1 MSGKKISGTRSRAMK
16 KIIALFLAAAV
27 FVLAGCSDTNK
38 DYSVLLPF
46 VNGST
51 NDKIEVTLAFVNN
64 DSRMITGNPGA
75 STAEGYVVDSGKY
88 IKVKITDKNENILRE
103 ENNIQNQETG
113 KISLYID
120 KVNFNNLKA
129 ATVTVTGYTK
139 AEDGTTHQEFT
150 KGTLKDVDLTLG
162 KTLYVPMEYIITE
175 GEASPTGNIT
185 FSVGYNSQADWE
197 KNGFDVS
204 NVGDT
209 PSFEVSYIP
218 LNGGANKILDEQ
230 ITEDFNENGFYVKLD
245 QKFIKFRIED
255 KSGYYKL
262 KVTWKNCPVI
272 VNGIKITQDVDMII
286 ANDNIFCIPD
296 YGSVTINNYYY
307 EPKFYMP
314 VKKLWAVNGTADG
327 NGESMATPA
336 SLSSLLS
343 TIASDDKYKLYSINC
358 SNIATKIYGDGGYY
372 LFDAYMYD
380 ATSIN
385 NITCN
390 AEKYINIKSTDLNA
404 SMVIKSNEGESKM
417 IAVANESI
425 AVTKSGDEEA
435 FLPAELQPKSET
447 DYDTGATTEYF
458 DFILEK
464 GAKVDILNTDFNPN
478 GINVYAD
485 DNYHIY
491 QETDN
496 YTTYDQWSS
505 CCFARQEIGIDA
517 TTTDALD
524 NTKCKIYIYN
534 STDKTYV
541 RNYSVV
547 IGTTNQYTADNS
559 KRYKLLYL
567 KQN

>member
-1 MSGKKISGTRSRAMK
+1 MK

-51 NDKIEVTLAFVNN
+51 NDESTNDKIEVTLAFVND

-88 IKVKITDKNENILRE
+88 IKVKITDKNETTLCEKND
-103 ENNIQNQETG
+103 IQNQENG
-113 KISLYID
+113 KISLYIN

-150 KGTLKDVDLTLG
+150 KGTLTDVDLTLG
-162 KTLYVPMEYIITE
+162 KTIYVPMEYIITE

-204 NVGDT
+204 EVGET
-209 PSFEVSYIP
+209 ASFEVSYAP
-218 LNGGANKILDEQ
+218 LNGGTEKILSKKDPESL
-230 ITEDFNENGFYVKLD
+230 TENGYCVGNPSGILD
-245 QKFIKFRIED
+245 YLKFRIED

-272 VNGIKITQDVDMII
+272 VNGIKITQDVEMII

-296 YGSVTINNYYY
+296 YGSVTINDYY

-343 TIASDDKYKLYSINC
+343 TIVSDDKYKLYSINC

-385 NITCN
+385 NIACN

-404 SMVIKSNEGESKM
+404 SMMIQSKDGKM

-425 AVTKSGDEEA
+425 AVTKSGAEEA
-435 FLPAELQPKSET
+435 FLPAELQAKSET
-447 DYDTGATTEYF
+447 DYTGTTTKYF
-458 DFILEK
+458 DFILEN

-485 DNYHIY
+485 NNYHIY
-491 QETDN
+491 QEADN

-517 TTTDALD
+517 TATDALD
-524 NTKCKIYIYN
+524 TTQCRIYIYN
-534 STDKTYV
+534 SDNKQYEIRSDV
-541 RNYSVV
+541 A
-547 IGTTNQYTADNS
+547 IGTTTQYTDDNS
-559 KRYKLLYL
+559 KRYKLFYL
-567 KQN
+567 KQSL

>member
-1 MSGKKISGTRSRAMK
+1 MK

-75 STAEGYVVDSGKY
+75 STAEAYDVDSGKY
-88 IKVKITDKNENILRE
+88 IKVKITDKNETTLRE
-103 ENNIQNQETG
+103 ENDIQNQENG

-129 ATVTVTGYTK
+129 ATVTVTGYTIA
-139 AEDGTTHQEFT
+139 AEDGTHQEFT

-162 KTLYVPMEYIITE
+162 KTIYVPMEYIITE
-175 GEASPTGNIT
+175 GETGPFGNIT
-185 FSVGYNSQADWE
+185 FTVGYNSQSDWE
-197 KNGFDVS
+197 NNGFDVS
-204 NVGDT
+204 NVGET
-209 PSFEVSYIP
+209 AEFVVSYAP
-218 LNGGANKILDEQ
+218 LNGGTETTLSKIETELLTENGYYVGNTDGILD
-230 ITEDFNENGFYVKLD
+230 YL
-245 QKFIKFRIED
+245 KFRIAD

-262 KVTWKNCPVI
+262 KVTWKNCPVN
-272 VNGIKITQDVDMII
+272 VNGVNITQAVEMII

-296 YGSVTINNYYY
+296 YDSVTINTYY
-307 EPKFYMP
+307 ETKFNMP
-314 VKKLWAVNGTADG
+314 VKNLWAVYGTADG
-327 NGESMATPA
+327 NGESMASPA

-358 SNIATKIYGDGGYY
+358 SNIATKIYYDAGYY
-372 LFDAYMYD
+372 LYDACMYD

-385 NITCN
+385 NIACN

-404 SMVIKSNEGESKM
+404 SMMIQSKDGKM

-435 FLPAELQPKSET
+435 FLPAILQTKSEP
-447 DYDTGATTEYF
+447 DYSGVGTTTESF

-464 GAKVDILNTDFNPN
+464 GAKVDILNTEFNPN
-478 GINVYAD
+478 AINVYAD

-491 QETDN
+491 QDTDN
-496 YTTYDQWSS
+496 FSTYEEWSS

-517 TTTDALD
+517 TATDALD
-524 NTKCKIYIYN
+524 TTQCRIYIYN
-534 STDKTYV
+534 SDNKQYEQRSDV
-541 RNYSVV
+541 A
-547 IGTTNQYTADNS
+547 IGTTTQSTDDNL
-559 KRYKLLYL
+559 KQYKLLYL

>member
-1 MSGKKISGTRSRAMK
+1 MK

-51 NDKIEVTLAFVNN
+51 NDKIEVTLAFVND

-88 IKVKITDKNENILRE
+88 IKVKITDKNETTLRE
-103 ENNIQNQETG
+103 ENDIQNQENG

-139 AEDGTTHQEFT
+139 AEDGTHQEFT

-175 GEASPTGNIT
+175 GETGPTGNIT
-185 FSVGYNSQADWE
+185 FSVGYNNHSGWE
-197 KNGFDVS
+197 NNGFVVS
-204 NVGDT
+204 GGDT
-209 PSFEVSYIP
+209 PSFEVSYTP
-218 LNGGANKILDEQ
+218 LNGGAKKTLPENTM
-230 ITEDFNENGFYVKLD
+230 TEDFNENGFYVKLD
-245 QKFIKFRIED
+245 QKFIKFRIGD

-272 VNGIKITQDVDMII
+272 VNGIKITQDVEMII

-296 YGSVTINNYYY
+296 YGSVTINTFY

-343 TIASDDKYKLYSINC
+343 QIASDDKYKLYSINC
-358 SNIATKIYGDGGYY
+358 SNIATKIYYNGGSY
-372 LFDAYMYD
+372 LYD

-390 AEKYINIKSTDLNA
+390 AEKYINIKSTDFNA
-404 SMVIKSNEGESKM
+404 SMMIQSKDGKM

-435 FLPAELQPKSET
+435 FLPAILQAKSET
-447 DYDTGATTEYF
+447 DFDGNTTKSF

-485 DNYHIY
+485 NNYHIY

-505 CCFARQEIGIDA
+505 CCFARQEIGNDA

-524 NTKCKIYIYN
+524 NNKCKIYIYN

-541 RNYSVV
+541 RSSDVV
-547 IGTTNQYTADNS
+547 IGTTNQYIADNL
-559 KRYKLLYL
+559 KQYKLFYL
-567 KQN
+567 KQKQ

>member
-1 MSGKKISGTRSRAMK
+1 MK

-88 IKVKITDKNENILRE
+88 IKVKITDKNENPLCEKTEIKE
-103 ENNIQNQETG
+103 QETG

-129 ATVTVTGYTK
+129 ATVTVTGYTIA
-139 AEDGTTHQEFT
+139 AEDGTHQEFT

-162 KTLYVPMEYIITE
+162 KTIYVPMEYIITE
-175 GEASPTGNIT
+175 GETGPSGNIT

-197 KNGFDVS
+197 NNGFDIS
-204 NVGDT
+204 KVGET
-209 PSFEVSYIP
+209 AVFEVSYAP
-218 LNGGANKILDEQ
+218 LNGGTETPLSKIETEPLTENGYYVGNPSGILDH
-230 ITEDFNENGFYVKLD
+230 L
-245 QKFIKFRIED
+245 KFRIED

-272 VNGIKITQDVDMII
+272 VNGFKITQDVEMII

-296 YGSVTINNYYY
+296 YGSVTINDYY

-314 VKKLWAVNGTADG
+314 VKKLWAVNGTAEGD
-327 NGESMATPA
+327 GESMATPA
-336 SLSSLLS
+336 SLSSLLT

-358 SNIATKIYGDGGYY
+358 SNIATKIYYNGGSY
-372 LFDAYMYD
+372 LYDACKYD

-390 AEKYINIKSTDLNA
+390 AEKYINIKSTDFNA
-404 SMVIKSNEGESKM
+404 SMMIQSKDGKM

-435 FLPAELQPKSET
+435 FLPAELKPKSET
-447 DYDTGATTEYF
+447 DYDGATTESF

-464 GAKVDILNTDFNPN
+464 GAKVDILNTDFHPN

-485 DNYHIY
+485 NNYHIY

-505 CCFARQEIGIDA
+505 CCFARQEIGNDA

-524 NTKCKIYIYN
+524 NNKCKIYIYN

-541 RNYSVV
+541 RSSDVA
-547 IGTTNQYTADNS
+547 IGTINQYTTADNS
-559 KRYKLLYL
+559 KQYKLFYL
-567 KQN
+567 KQSL

>member
-1 MSGKKISGTRSRAMK
+1 MK

-75 STAEGYVVDSGKY
+75 STAEGYDSSSGKY
-88 IKVKITDKNENILRE
+88 IKVKITDKNGTPLCEQDK
-103 ENNIQNQETG
+103 IQNQENG
-113 KISLYID
+113 KISLYIN

-139 AEDGTTHQEFT
+139 AADGTHQEFT

-162 KTLYVPMEYIITE
+162 KTIYVPMEYIITE

-204 NVGDT
+204 EVGET
-209 PSFEVSYIP
+209 AVFEVSYAP
-218 LNGGANKILDEQ
+218 LNGGTEKILSKKDPESL
-230 ITEDFNENGFYVKLD
+230 TENGYCVGNPSGILD
-245 QKFIKFRIED
+245 YLKFRIED

-272 VNGIKITQDVDMII
+272 VNGIKITQDVEMII

-296 YGSVTINNYYY
+296 YDSVTINTYY

-358 SNIATKIYGDGGYY
+358 SNIATKIYYNGGSY
-372 LFDAYMYD
+372 LYD

-547 IGTTNQYTADNS
+547 IGTTNQYTADNL

>member
-1 MSGKKISGTRSRAMK
+1 MK

-51 NDKIEVTLAFVNN
+51 NDKIEVTLAFLNN

-75 STAEGYVVDSGKY
+75 STAEGYDSSSGKY
-88 IKVKITDKNENILRE
+88 IKVIITDKNETTLCE
-103 ENNIQNQETG
+103 QDEIQNQENG

-162 KTLYVPMEYIITE
+162 KTIYVPMEYIITE
-175 GEASPTGNIT
+175 GETGPSGNIT
-185 FSVGYNSQADWE
+185 FTVGYNSQSDWE
-197 KNGFDVS
+197 NNGFDVS
-204 NVGDT
+204 EVRGTFD
-209 PSFEVSYIP
+209 FEVSYTP
-218 LNGGANKILDEQ
+218 LKGGEEIKLEPTTNEFSENNGYYVGNTDGILD
-230 ITEDFNENGFYVKLD
+230 YL
-245 QKFIKFRIED
+245 KFRIAD

-262 KVTWKNCPVI
+262 KVLWKNCPVN

-296 YGSVTINNYYY
+296 YGSVTINDYYY

-314 VKKLWAVNGTADG
+314 VKKLWAVNGTAEGDG
-327 NGESMATPA
+327 EFMASPV

-343 TIASDDKYKLYSINC
+343 QIASDDKYKLYSINC

-464 GAKVDILNTDFNPN
+464 GAKVDILNTDFSPN

-517 TTTDALD
+517 TTDALD

-547 IGTTNQYTADNS
+547 IGTTNQYTADNL
-559 KRYKLLYL
+559 KQYKLLYL

>member
-1 MSGKKISGTRSRAMK
+1 MK

-46 VNGST
+46 VNGSK

-88 IKVKITDKNENILRE
+88 IEVKITDKNGTHLCEQDK
-103 ENNIQNQETG
+103 IQNQENG

-129 ATVTVTGYTK
+129 ATVTVTGYTIA
-139 AEDGTTHQEFT
+139 AEDGTHQEFT

-162 KTLYVPMEYIITE
+162 KTIYVPMEYIITE

-204 NVGDT
+204 TVRGT
-209 PSFEVSYIP
+209 FEFEVSYAP
-218 LNGGANKILDEQ
+218 LNGGTEKILSKKD
-230 ITEDFNENGFYVKLD
+230 TESLTENGYCVGNPSGILD
-245 QKFIKFRIED
+245 YLKFRIED

-272 VNGIKITQDVDMII
+272 VNGFKITQDVEMII

-296 YGSVTINNYYY
+296 YGSVTINDYY

-327 NGESMATPA
+327 YGESMATPA
-336 SLSSLLS
+336 SLNSLLS
-343 TIASDDKYKLYSINC
+343 TIASDKYKLYSINC

-404 SMVIKSNEGESKM
+404 SMVIKSKDGKM

-425 AVTKSGDEEA
+425 AVTKSGDGDP
-435 FLPAELQPKSET
+435 FLPAELQTKSEP
-447 DYDTGATTEYF
+447 DYSGATTEYF

-478 GINVYAD
+478 VINLYAD
-485 DNYHIY
+485 NSYDICPAT
-491 QETDN
+491 EE
-496 YTTYDQWSS
+496 YTTYEDWSQY
-505 CCFARQEIGIDA
+505 CFARQEIGIDA
-517 TTTDALD
+517 TATGALD
-524 NTKCKIYIYN
+524 TTQCRIYIYN

-547 IGTTNQYTADNS
+547 IGTTNQNTADNS
-559 KRYKLLYL
+559 KQYKLFYL
-567 KQN
+567 KQSL

>member
-1 MSGKKISGTRSRAMK
+1 MK

-75 STAEGYVVDSGKY
+75 STAEGYDSSSGKY
-88 IKVKITDKNENILRE
+88 IKVKITDKNGTPLCEQD
-103 ENNIQNQETG
+103 NIQNQENG

-129 ATVTVTGYTK
+129 ATVTVTGYTIA

-162 KTLYVPMEYIITE
+162 KTIYVPMEYIITE
-175 GEASPTGNIT
+175 GETGPSGNIT
-185 FSVGYNSQADWE
+185 FSVGYNNHSGWE
-197 KNGFDVS
+197 NNGFVVS
-204 NVGDT
+204 GGDT
-209 PSFEVSYIP
+209 PSFEVYYTP
-218 LNGGANKILDEQ
+218 LNGGAMKTLPENTM
-230 ITEDFNENGFYVKLD
+230 TEDFNENGFYVKRD

-262 KVTWKNCPVI
+262 KVTWENCPVN
-272 VNGIKITQDVDMII
+272 VNGVNITQAVEMII

-296 YGSVTINNYYY
+296 YDSVTINTKY

-343 TIASDDKYKLYSINC
+343 TIASDDKYNLYSINC
-358 SNIATKIYGDGGYY
+358 SNIATKIYYNGGSY
-372 LFDAYMYD
+372 LYDACKYD

-385 NITCN
+385 NIACN

-404 SMVIKSNEGESKM
+404 SMVIKSKDGKM

-425 AVTKSGDEEA
+425 AVTKSGVEEA
-435 FLPAELQPKSET
+435 FLPAILYTKSEP
-447 DYDTGATTEYF
+447 DYSGAGTITKSF
-458 DFILEK
+458 DFILEN

-478 GINVYAD
+478 VINLYAD
-485 DNYHIY
+485 NSYSIY
-491 QETDN
+491 TGTEEFTSYEQCSP
-496 YTTYDQWSS
+496 Y
-505 CCFARQEIGIDA
+505 CFARQEIVSDA
-517 TTTDALD
+517 PTTDV
-524 NTKCKIYIYN
+524 NYSIYIYN
-534 STDKTYV
+534 SESGQYV
-541 RNYSVV
+541 LRSDVV
-547 IGTTNQYTADNS
+547 IGTTNQFNADKS

-567 KQN
+567 KQSL

>member
-1 MSGKKISGTRSRAMK
+1 MK

-75 STAEGYVVDSGKY
+75 STAEAYDVDSTKF
-88 IKVKITDKNENILRE
+88 IKVKITDKNENPLCEKTEIKE
-103 ENNIQNQETG
+103 QETG

-162 KTLYVPMEYIITE
+162 KTIYVPMEYIITE

-204 NVGDT
+204 EVGET
-209 PSFEVSYIP
+209 AVFKVSYAP
-218 LNGGANKILDEQ
+218 LNGGTEKILSKKDPESL
-230 ITEDFNENGFYVKLD
+230 TENGYCVGNPSGILD
-245 QKFIKFRIED
+245 YLKFRIED

-272 VNGIKITQDVDMII
+272 VNGIKITQDVEMII

-296 YGSVTINNYYY
+296 YDSVTINTFY

-314 VKKLWAVNGTADG
+314 VKKLWAVNGTAEGD
-327 NGESMATPA
+327 GESMATPA
-336 SLSSLLS
+336 SLSSLLT
-343 TIASDDKYKLYSINC
+343 TIASDNKYKLYSINC
-358 SNIATKIYGDGGYY
+358 SNIATKIYYNGGSY
-372 LFDAYMYD
+372 LYDACKYD

-390 AEKYINIKSTDLNA
+390 AEKYINIKSTDFNA
-404 SMVIKSNEGESKM
+404 SMMIQSKDGKM

-435 FLPAELQPKSET
+435 FLPAELKPKSET
-447 DYDTGATTEYF
+447 DYDGATTESF

-478 GINVYAD
+478 VINLYAD
-485 DNYHIY
+485 NNYHIY

-505 CCFARQEIGIDA
+505 CCFARQEIVSDA
-517 TTTDALD
+517 PTTDV
-524 NTKCKIYIYN
+524 NYSIYIYN
-534 STDKTYV
+534 SESGQYV
-541 RNYSVV
+541 LRSDVV

-559 KRYKLLYL
+559 KRYKLFYL
-567 KQN
+567 KQSL

>member
-1 MSGKKISGTRSRAMK
+1 MK

-46 VNGST
+46 VNGSTNDKST

-88 IKVKITDKNENILRE
+88 IKVKITDKNGTPLCEQDK
-103 ENNIQNQETG
+103 IQNQENG

-129 ATVTVTGYTK
+129 ATVTVTGYTIA
-139 AEDGTTHQEFT
+139 AEDGTHQEFT

-175 GEASPTGNIT
+175 GEAGPSGNIT
-185 FSVGYNSQADWE
+185 FSVGYNNHSGWE
-197 KNGFDVS
+197 NNGFDVS

-209 PSFEVSYIP
+209 PSFEVSYTP

-272 VNGIKITQDVDMII
+272 VNGVNITQAVEMII

-296 YGSVTINNYYY
+296 YDSVTINTYY
-307 EPKFYMP
+307 ETKFNMP
-314 VKKLWAVNGTADG
+314 VKNLWAVYGTADG
-327 NGESMATPA
+327 NGESMASPA

-343 TIASDDKYKLYSINC
+343 QIASDDKYKLYSINC
-358 SNIATKIYGDGGYY
+358 SNIATKTYGDGYF
-372 LFDAYMYD
+372 LCDACMYD

-385 NITCN
+385 NIACST
-390 AEKYINIKSTDLNA
+390 EKYINIKSTELNA
-404 SMVIKSNEGESKM
+404 SVMIQSKDGKM
-417 IAVANESI
+417 CAVANESI

-435 FLPAELQPKSET
+435 FLPAILHTKSEP
-447 DYDTGATTEYF
+447 DYSGAGTITESF

-478 GINVYAD
+478 VINLYAD
-485 DNYHIY
+485 NSYDICPAT
-491 QETDN
+491 EE
-496 YTTYDQWSS
+496 YTTYEAWSQY
-505 CCFARQEIGIDA
+505 CFARQEISIDD
-517 TTTDALD
+517 TTTYTLENA
-524 NTKCKIYIYN
+524 KCFIYDSETGYHVE
-534 STDKTYV
+534 SSE
-541 RNYSVV
+541 RA
-547 IGTTNQYTADNS
+547 IGTTNQFNADKS
-559 KRYKLLYL
+559 KKYKLFYL
-567 KQN
+567 K

>member
-1 MSGKKISGTRSRAMK
+1 MK

-75 STAEGYVVDSGKY
+75 STAEAYDVESGKY
-88 IKVKITDKNENILRE
+88 IKVIITDKNETTLCEKYDIIE
-103 ENNIQNQETG
+103 QETG

-162 KTLYVPMEYIITE
+162 KTIYVPMEYIITE
-175 GEASPTGNIT
+175 GETGPSGNIT
-185 FSVGYNSQADWE
+185 FTVGYNSQSDWE
-197 KNGFDVS
+197 NNGFDVS
-204 NVGDT
+204 NVGET
-209 PSFEVSYIP
+209 AEFVVSYAP
-218 LNGGANKILDEQ
+218 LNGGTETTLSKIETEPLTENGYYVGNTDGILD
-230 ITEDFNENGFYVKLD
+230 YL
-245 QKFIKFRIED
+245 KFRIAD

-262 KVTWKNCPVI
+262 KVLWKNCPVN

-296 YGSVTINNYYY
+296 YGSVTINDYYY

-314 VKKLWAVNGTADG
+314 VKKLWAVNGTAEGDG
-327 NGESMATPA
+327 EFMASPA

-358 SNIATKIYGDGGYY
+358 SNIATKIYYDAGYY
-372 LFDAYMYD
+372 LYDACMYD

-404 SMVIKSNEGESKM
+404 SMVIKSKDGKM

-425 AVTKSGDEEA
+425 AVTKSGAEEA
-435 FLPAELQPKSET
+435 FLPAILHTKSEP
-447 DYDTGATTEYF
+447 DYSGATTESF

-464 GAKVDILNTDFNPN
+464 GAKVDILNTDFKPN

-485 DNYHIY
+485 NNYHIY

-505 CCFARQEIGIDA
+505 CCFARQEIVSDA
-517 TTTDALD
+517 PTTDV
-524 NTKCKIYIYN
+524 NYSIYIYN
-534 STDKTYV
+534 SESGQYV
-541 RNYSVV
+541 LRSDVV
-547 IGTTNQYTADNS
+547 IGTTNQYTADNP
-559 KRYKLLYL
+559 KQYKLFYL

>member
-1 MSGKKISGTRSRAMK
+1 MK

-75 STAEGYVVDSGKY
+75 STAEGYDSSSGKY
-88 IKVKITDKNENILRE
+88 IKVKITDKNGTPLCGQDK
-103 ENNIQNQETG
+103 IQNQENG

-129 ATVTVTGYTK
+129 ATVTVTGYTIA
-139 AEDGTTHQEFT
+139 AEDGTHQEFT

-162 KTLYVPMEYIITE
+162 KTIYVPMEYIITE
-175 GEASPTGNIT
+175 GETGPFGNIT
-185 FSVGYNSQADWE
+185 FSVGYNFQSDWE
-197 KNGFDVS
+197 NNGFDVS
-204 NVGDT
+204 EVGETAVFD
-209 PSFEVSYIP
+209 VSYAP
-218 LNGGANKILDEQ
+218 LNGGTETPLSKIETEPLTENGYYVGNPSGILDH
-230 ITEDFNENGFYVKLD
+230 L
-245 QKFIKFRIED
+245 KFRIED

-262 KVTWKNCPVI
+262 KVIWKNCPVI
-272 VNGIKITQDVDMII
+272 VNGFKITQDVEMII

-296 YGSVTINNYYY
+296 YDSVTINTHY

-327 NGESMATPA
+327 NGESMASPA

-343 TIASDDKYKLYSINC
+343 QIASDKYKLYSINC

-425 AVTKSGDEEA
+425 AVTKSGAEEA
-435 FLPAELQPKSET
+435 FLPAILQTKSEP
-447 DYDTGATTEYF
+447 DYSGAGTITESF

-464 GAKVDILNTDFNPN
+464 GAKVDILNTAFNPN
-478 GINVYAD
+478 VINVYAD
-485 DNYHIY
+485 NNYHIY

-517 TTTDALD
+517 TDALD
-524 NTKCKIYIYN
+524 NTKCRIYIYN

-547 IGTTNQYTADNS
+547 IGTTSQSYNS
-559 KRYKLLYL
+559 KQYKLFYL
-567 KQN
+567 KQSS

>member
-1 MSGKKISGTRSRAMK
+1 MK

-75 STAEGYVVDSGKY
+75 STAEAYDADSGKY
-88 IKVKITDKNENILRE
+88 IKVIITDKNETTLCE
-103 ENNIQNQETG
+103 ENDIQNQENG

-139 AEDGTTHQEFT
+139 TEDGTHQEFT

-175 GEASPTGNIT
+175 GETDPSGNIT

-204 NVGDT
+204 EVGET
-209 PSFEVSYIP
+209 AVFEVSYAP
-218 LNGGANKILDEQ
+218 LNGGTEKILSKKDPESL
-230 ITEDFNENGFYVKLD
+230 TENGYCVGNPSGILD
-245 QKFIKFRIED
+245 YLKFRIED

-272 VNGIKITQDVDMII
+272 VNGIKITQDVEMII

-296 YGSVTINNYYY
+296 YDSVTINTHY

-314 VKKLWAVNGTADG
+314 VKKLWAVYGTADG

-343 TIASDDKYKLYSINC
+343 TIVSDDKYKLYSINC
-358 SNIATKIYGDGGYY
+358 SNIATKIYYNGGSY
-372 LFDAYMYD
+372 LYDACKYD

-385 NITCN
+385 NIACN
-390 AEKYINIKSTDLNA
+390 AEKYINIKSTDFNA
-404 SMVIKSNEGESKM
+404 SMMIQSKDGKM
-417 IAVANESI
+417 CAVANESI
-425 AVTKSGDEEA
+425 AVTKSGAEEA
-435 FLPAELQPKSET
+435 FLPAILQAKSET
-447 DYDTGATTEYF
+447 DFDGNTTKSF

-478 GINVYAD
+478 VINLYAD
-485 DNYHIY
+485 NSYSIY
-491 QETDN
+491 TGTEEFTSYEQCSP
-496 YTTYDQWSS
+496 Y
-505 CCFARQEIGIDA
+505 CFARQEIVSDA
-517 TTTDALD
+517 PTTDV
-524 NTKCKIYIYN
+524 NYSIYIYN
-534 STDKTYV
+534 SESGQYV
-541 RNYSVV
+541 LRSDVV
-547 IGTTNQYTADNS
+547 IGTTNQFNADKS

>member
-1 MSGKKISGTRSRAMK
+1 MK

-75 STAEGYVVDSGKY
+75 STAEGYDSSSGKY
-88 IKVKITDKNENILRE
+88 IKVKIADKNETPLCEDKIDIQVQ
-103 ENNIQNQETG
+103 ENG

-162 KTLYVPMEYIITE
+162 KTIYVPMEYIITE
-175 GEASPTGNIT
+175 GETGPSGNIT
-185 FSVGYNSQADWE
+185 FSVGYNSQAGWE

-204 NVGDT
+204 EVGET
-209 PSFEVSYIP
+209 AVFEVSYAP
-218 LNGGANKILDEQ
+218 LNGGTEKILSKKDPESL
-230 ITEDFNENGFYVKLD
+230 TENGYCVGNPSGILD
-245 QKFIKFRIED
+245 HLKFRIED

-272 VNGIKITQDVDMII
+272 VNGFKITQDVEMII

-296 YGSVTINNYYY
+296 YGSVTINDYY

-314 VKKLWAVNGTADG
+314 VKKLWAVNGTAEGD
-327 NGESMATPA
+327 GESMATPA
-336 SLSSLLS
+336 SLSSLLT

-358 SNIATKIYGDGGYY
+358 SNIATKIYYNGGSY
-372 LFDAYMYD
+372 LYDACKYD

-390 AEKYINIKSTDLNA
+390 AEKYINIKSTDFNA
-404 SMVIKSNEGESKM
+404 SMMIQSKDGKM

-435 FLPAELQPKSET
+435 FLPAELKPKSET
-447 DYDTGATTEYF
+447 DYDGATTESF

-464 GAKVDILNTDFNPN
+464 GAKVDILNTDFHPN

-485 DNYHIY
+485 NSYDICPAT
-491 QETDN
+491 EE
-496 YTTYDQWSS
+496 YTTYEEWSQY
-505 CCFARQEIGIDA
+505 CFARQEIGIDA
-517 TTTDALD
+517 TDALD
-524 NTKCKIYIYN
+524 TTKCEIYIYN
-534 STDKTYV
+534 SESGQYV
-541 RNYSVV
+541 LRSDVV
-547 IGTTNQYTADNS
+547 IGITNQYTADNS
-559 KRYKLLYL
+559 KQYKLFYL
-567 KQN
+567 KQSL

>member
-1 MSGKKISGTRSRAMK
+1 MK

-51 NDKIEVTLAFVNN
+51 NDKSTNDKIEVTLAFVNN

-75 STAEGYVVDSGKY
+75 STAEAYVVDSGKY

-103 ENNIQNQETG
+103 ENDIQNQETG

-139 AEDGTTHQEFT
+139 AEDSTHQEFT

-162 KTLYVPMEYIITE
+162 KTIYVPMEYIITE
-175 GEASPTGNIT
+175 GEAGPTGNIT
-185 FSVGYNSQADWE
+185 FSVGYNSQSDWE
-197 KNGFDVS
+197 NNGFDVS
-204 NVGDT
+204 EVGETAVFD
-209 PSFEVSYIP
+209 VSYAP
-218 LNGGANKILDEQ
+218 LNGGTETTLSKIETESLTENGYCVGNPSGILDC
-230 ITEDFNENGFYVKLD
+230 L
-245 QKFIKFRIED
+245 KFRIED

-296 YGSVTINNYYY
+296 YGSVTINTKY

-336 SLSSLLS
+336 SLSSLLT

-358 SNIATKIYGDGGYY
+358 SNIAIKTYGDGYF
-372 LFDAYMYD
+372 LCDACMYD

-385 NITCN
+385 NIACST
-390 AEKYINIKSTDLNA
+390 EKYINIKSTDLNA
-404 SMVIKSNEGESKM
+404 SVMIQSKDGKM
-417 IAVANESI
+417 CAVANESI
-425 AVTKSGDEEA
+425 AVTKTGVEEA
-435 FLPAELQPKSET
+435 FLPAILHTKSEP
-447 DYDTGATTEYF
+447 DYSGAGTTTESF

-485 DNYHIY
+485 NSYSIY
-491 QETDN
+491 TGTEEFTSYEQCSP
-496 YTTYDQWSS
+496 Y
-505 CCFARQEIGIDA
+505 CFARQEIVSDA
-517 TTTDALD
+517 PTTDV
-524 NTKCKIYIYN
+524 NYSIYIYN
-534 STDKTYV
+534 SESGQYV
-541 RNYSVV
+541 LRSDVV
-547 IGTTNQYTADNS
+547 IGTTNTADNS
-559 KRYKLLYL
+559 KQYKLFYL
-567 KQN
+567 KLK

>member
-1 MSGKKISGTRSRAMK
+1 MK

-64 DSRMITGNPGA
+64 DSRMITGNPGV
-75 STAEGYVVDSGKY
+75 STAEAYDVDSTKF
-88 IKVKITDKNENILRE
+88 IKVKITDKNENPLCEKTEIKE
-103 ENNIQNQETG
+103 QETG

-162 KTLYVPMEYIITE
+162 KTIYVPMEYIITE

-204 NVGDT
+204 EVGET
-209 PSFEVSYIP
+209 AVFKVSYAP
-218 LNGGANKILDEQ
+218 LNGGTEKILYKKDPESL
-230 ITEDFNENGFYVKLD
+230 TENGYCVGNPSGILD
-245 QKFIKFRIED
+245 YLKFRIED

-272 VNGIKITQDVDMII
+272 VNGIKITQDVEMII

-296 YGSVTINNYYY
+296 YDSVTINTFY

-314 VKKLWAVNGTADG
+314 VKKLWAVNGTAEGD
-327 NGESMATPA
+327 GESMATPA
-336 SLSSLLS
+336 SLSSLLT
-343 TIASDDKYKLYSINC
+343 TIASDNKYKLYSINC
-358 SNIATKIYGDGGYY
+358 SNIATKIYYNGGSY
-372 LFDAYMYD
+372 LYDACKYD

-390 AEKYINIKSTDLNA
+390 AEKYINIKSTDFNA
-404 SMVIKSNEGESKM
+404 SMMIQSKDGKM

-435 FLPAELQPKSET
+435 FLPAELKPKSET
-447 DYDTGATTEYF
+447 DYDGATTESF

-478 GINVYAD
+478 VINLYAD
-485 DNYHIY
+485 NSYYICPAT
-491 QETDN
+491 EE
-496 YTTYDQWSS
+496 YTTYEAWSQY
-505 CCFARQEIGIDA
+505 CFARQEIVEETSGLVDSY
-517 TTTDALD
+517 
-524 NTKCKIYIYN
+524 NIYIYN
-534 STDKTYV
+534 SETGYYEYGS
-541 RNYSVV
+541 NVV
-547 IGTTNQYTADNS
+547 IGTTSQSYNS
-559 KRYKLLYL
+559 KQYKLFYL
-567 KQN
+567 KQSL

>member
-1 MSGKKISGTRSRAMK
+1 MK

-75 STAEGYVVDSGKY
+75 STAEGYDSSSGKY
-88 IKVKITDKNENILRE
+88 IKVKITDKNGTPLCEQD
-103 ENNIQNQETG
+103 NIQNQENG

-129 ATVTVTGYTK
+129 ATVTVTGYTIA

-162 KTLYVPMEYIITE
+162 KTIYVPMEYIITE
-175 GEASPTGNIT
+175 GETGPSGNIT
-185 FSVGYNSQADWE
+185 FSVGYNNHSGWE
-197 KNGFDVS
+197 NNGFVVS
-204 NVGDT
+204 GGDT
-209 PSFEVSYIP
+209 PSFEVYYTP
-218 LNGGANKILDEQ
+218 LNGGAMKTLPENTM
-230 ITEDFNENGFYVKLD
+230 TEDFNENGFYVKRD

-262 KVTWKNCPVI
+262 KVTWENCPVN
-272 VNGIKITQDVDMII
+272 VNGVNITQAVEMII

-296 YGSVTINNYYY
+296 YDSVTINTKY

-358 SNIATKIYGDGGYY
+358 SNIATKIYYNGGSY
-372 LFDAYMYD
+372 LYDACKYD

-385 NITCN
+385 NIACN

-404 SMVIKSNEGESKM
+404 SMVIKSKDGKM

-425 AVTKSGDEEA
+425 AVTKSGVEEA
-435 FLPAELQPKSET
+435 FLPAILYTKSEP
-447 DYDTGATTEYF
+447 DYSGAGTITKSF
-458 DFILEK
+458 DFILEN

-478 GINVYAD
+478 VINLYAD
-485 DNYHIY
+485 NSYSIY
-491 QETDN
+491 TGTEEFTSYEQCSP
-496 YTTYDQWSS
+496 Y
-505 CCFARQEIGIDA
+505 CFARQEIVSDA
-517 TTTDALD
+517 PTTDV
-524 NTKCKIYIYN
+524 NYSIYIYN
-534 STDKTYV
+534 SESGQYV
-541 RNYSVV
+541 LRSDVV
-547 IGTTNQYTADNS
+547 IGTTNQFNADKS

-567 KQN
+567 KQSL

>member
-1 MSGKKISGTRSRAMK
+1 MK

-51 NDKIEVTLAFVNN
+51 NDKSTNDKIEVTLAFVNN

-75 STAEGYVVDSGKY
+75 STAEAYDADSGKY
-88 IKVKITDKNENILRE
+88 IKVIITDKNETTLCEKYDIIE
-103 ENNIQNQETG
+103 QETG

-129 ATVTVTGYTK
+129 ATVTVTGYIK
-139 AEDGTTHQEFT
+139 AEDGTHQEFT

-162 KTLYVPMEYIITE
+162 KTIYVPMEYIITE
-175 GEASPTGNIT
+175 GETGPSGNIT
-185 FSVGYNSQADWE
+185 FSVGYNNHSGWE
-197 KNGFDVS
+197 NNGFVVS
-204 NVGDT
+204 GGDT
-209 PSFEVSYIP
+209 PIFEVYYTP
-218 LNGGANKILDEQ
+218 LNGGTNIPLTENTM
-230 ITEDFNENGFYVKLD
+230 TEDLTGNEFYVNYD
-245 QKFIKFRIED
+245 QNYIKFRIED

-262 KVTWKNCPVI
+262 KVIWTNCPVN
-272 VNGIKITQDVDMII
+272 VNGINITQAVEMII

-505 CCFARQEIGIDA
+505 CCFARQEIVSDA
-517 TTTDALD
+517 PTTDV
-524 NTKCKIYIYN
+524 NYSIYIYN
-534 STDKTYV
+534 SESGQYV
-541 RNYSVV
+541 LRSDVV

-559 KRYKLLYL
+559 KRYKLFYL
-567 KQN
+567 KQSL

>member
-1 MSGKKISGTRSRAMK
+1 MK

-88 IKVKITDKNENILRE
+88 IKVKIADKNGNPLCEQDK
-103 ENNIQNQETG
+103 IQNQENG

-120 KVNFNNLKA
+120 KVNYNNLKA

-175 GEASPTGNIT
+175 GETGPSGNIT
-185 FSVGYNSQADWE
+185 FSVGYNSQSGWE
-197 KNGFDVS
+197 NNGFVVS
-204 NVGDT
+204 GGDT
-209 PSFEVSYIP
+209 PIFEVSYTP
-218 LNGGANKILDEQ
+218 LNGGANNFLGEKF
-230 ITEDFNENGFYVKLD
+230 TEDFNENGFYVKHE

-262 KVTWKNCPVI
+262 KVTWKNCPVN
-272 VNGIKITQDVDMII
+272 VNGVNITQAVEMII

-296 YGSVTINNYYY
+296 YDSVTINTHY

-336 SLSSLLS
+336 SLSSLLT

-358 SNIATKIYGDGGYY
+358 SKIATKKYGDGGDY

-404 SMVIKSNEGESKM
+404 SMVIQSKDGKM
-417 IAVANESI
+417 CAVANESI
-425 AVTKSGDEEA
+425 AVTKTGVEEA
-435 FLPAELQPKSET
+435 FLPAELKPKSET
-447 DYDTGATTEYF
+447 DYDGATTESF

-478 GINVYAD
+478 VIKVYV
-485 DNYHIY
+485 DN
-491 QETDN
+491 TDN
-496 YTTYDQWSS
+496 SYSFYTGTEGFTSYEQCSPY
-505 CCFARQEIGIDA
+505 CFARQETILD
-517 TTTDALD
+517 D
-524 NTKCKIYIYN
+524 NTTYALENAKCFIYDSETGYHVESSERAI
-534 STDKTYV
+534 V
-541 RNYSVV
+541 
-547 IGTTNQYTADNS
+547 TTNQFNADKS

>member
-1 MSGKKISGTRSRAMK
+1 MK

-51 NDKIEVTLAFVNN
+51 NDKSTNDKIEVTLAFVNN

-75 STAEGYVVDSGKY
+75 STAEAYVADSGKY
-88 IKVKITDKNENILRE
+88 IKVIITDKNETTLCEKYDIIE
-103 ENNIQNQETG
+103 QETG

-129 ATVTVTGYTK
+129 ATVTVTGYTIA
-139 AEDGTTHQEFT
+139 AEDGTHQEFT

-162 KTLYVPMEYIITE
+162 KTIYVPMEYIITE
-175 GEASPTGNIT
+175 GGPIGNIT
-185 FSVGYNSQADWE
+185 FTVGYNSQADWE
-197 KNGFDVS
+197 NNGFDVS
-204 NVGDT
+204 NVGET
-209 PSFEVSYIP
+209 AEFVVSYAP
-218 LNGGANKILDEQ
+218 LNGGTETTLSKIETEPLTENGYYVGNTDGILD
-230 ITEDFNENGFYVKLD
+230 YL
-245 QKFIKFRIED
+245 KFRIAD

-262 KVTWKNCPVI
+262 KVLWKNCPVN

-390 AEKYINIKSTDLNA
+390 AEKYINIKSTDFNA
-404 SMVIKSNEGESKM
+404 SMMIQSKDGKM

-435 FLPAELQPKSET
+435 FLPAILQAKSET
-447 DYDTGATTEYF
+447 DFDGNTTKSF

-485 DNYHIY
+485 N
-491 QETDN
+491 N

-517 TTTDALD
+517 TATGALD
-524 NTKCKIYIYN
+524 TTQCRIYIYN

-547 IGTTNQYTADNS
+547 IGTTNQNTADNS
-559 KRYKLLYL
+559 KQYKLFYL
-567 KQN
+567 KQSL

>member
-1 MSGKKISGTRSRAMK
+1 MK

-75 STAEGYVVDSGKY
+75 STAGAYDSERTKY
-88 IKVKITDKNENILRE
+88 IKVKITDKNENILCKKNE
-103 ENNIQNQETG
+103 IQNQENG
-113 KISLYID
+113 KISLYIEQ
-120 KVNFNNLKA
+120 VNFNNLKA

-162 KTLYVPMEYIITE
+162 KTIYVPMEYIITE
-175 GEASPTGNIT
+175 GETGPSGNIT
-185 FSVGYNSQADWE
+185 FSVGYNNQTGWE
-197 KNGFDVS
+197 NNGFVVS
-204 NVGDT
+204 GGDT
-209 PSFEVSYIP
+209 PIFEVSYTP
-218 LNGGANKILDEQ
+218 LNGGAEKTLPENTM
-230 ITEDFNENGFYVKLD
+230 TEDFNENGFYVKHD

-262 KVTWKNCPVI
+262 KVTWTNCPVN
-272 VNGIKITQDVDMII
+272 VNGVNITQAVEMII

-296 YGSVTINNYYY
+296 YDSVTINTYY

-327 NGESMATPA
+327 NGESMASPA

-343 TIASDDKYKLYSINC
+343 TIVSDAKYKLYSINC
-358 SNIATKIYGDGGYY
+358 SNIATKIYYNGGSY
-372 LFDAYMYD
+372 LCDACMYD

-404 SMVIKSNEGESKM
+404 SVMIQSKDGKM
-417 IAVANESI
+417 CAVANESI
-425 AVTKSGDEEA
+425 AVTKTGVEEA
-435 FLPAELQPKSET
+435 FLPAILHTKSEP
-447 DYDTGATTEYF
+447 DSSGAGNITKSF
-458 DFILEK
+458 DFILEN

-485 DNYHIY
+485 NNYHIY

-496 YTTYDQWSS
+496 YITYDQWSS
-505 CCFARQEIGIDA
+505 CCFARQEIVEETSGLVDSY
-517 TTTDALD
+517 
-524 NTKCKIYIYN
+524 NIYIYN

-541 RNYSVV
+541 RSYDVA
-547 IGTTNQYTADNS
+547 IGTTTQSTADNS
-559 KRYKLLYL
+559 KKYKFFYL

>member
-1 MSGKKISGTRSRAMK
+1 MK

-75 STAEGYVVDSGKY
+75 STAEGYDSSSGKY
-88 IKVKITDKNENILRE
+88 IKVKITAKNETTLCE
-103 ENNIQNQETG
+103 KYDIQNQETG

-139 AEDGTTHQEFT
+139 AEDGTHQEFT

-175 GEASPTGNIT
+175 GETDPSGNIT

-204 NVGDT
+204 EVGET
-209 PSFEVSYIP
+209 AGFEVSYAP
-218 LNGGANKILDEQ
+218 LNGGTETELSKKETESLTENGYYVGNPSGILD
-230 ITEDFNENGFYVKLD
+230 YL
-245 QKFIKFRIED
+245 KFRIED

-296 YGSVTINNYYY
+296 YGSVTINDYY

-336 SLSSLLS
+336 SLNSLLS
-343 TIASDDKYKLYSINC
+343 QIASDDKYKLYSINC
-358 SNIATKIYGDGGYY
+358 SNIAIYYNGGSY
-372 LFDAYMYD
+372 LYDACKYD

-447 DYDTGATTEYF
+447 DYNTGATTEYF

-464 GAKVDILNTDFNPN
+464 GAKVDILNTAFNPN
-478 GINVYAD
+478 VIKVYV
-485 DNYHIY
+485 DNTGNSDSIY
-491 QETDN
+491 TGTEKFTSYEQCSP
-496 YTTYDQWSS
+496 Y
-505 CCFARQEIGIDA
+505 CFARQEISIND
-517 TTTDALD
+517 TTTYAPGYHVESSEIAID
-524 NTKCKIYIYN
+524 
-534 STDKTYV
+534 
-541 RNYSVV
+541 
-547 IGTTNQYTADNS
+547 TTNQFNADKS

>member
-1 MSGKKISGTRSRAMK
+1 MK

-75 STAEGYVVDSGKY
+75 STAEGYDVDSGKY
-88 IKVKITDKNENILRE
+88 IKVKITDKNETPLCE
-103 ENNIQNQETG
+103 EKIDIQVQETG

-139 AEDGTTHQEFT
+139 TEDGTHQEFT
-150 KGTLKDVDLTLG
+150 KGTLKDVDITLG
-162 KTLYVPMEYIITE
+162 KTIYVPMEYIITE
-175 GEASPTGNIT
+175 GETGPSGNIT
-185 FSVGYNSQADWE
+185 FSVGYNYQPGWE
-197 KNGFDVS
+197 NNGFDVS
-204 NVGDT
+204 EVGET
-209 PSFEVSYIP
+209 AVFEVSYAP
-218 LNGGANKILDEQ
+218 LNGGTEKILSKKDPESL
-230 ITEDFNENGFYVKLD
+230 TENGYCVGNPSGILD
-245 QKFIKFRIED
+245 YLKFRIED

-272 VNGIKITQDVDMII
+272 VNGIKITQDVEMII

-296 YGSVTINNYYY
+296 YDSVTINTHY

-343 TIASDDKYKLYSINC
+343 QIASDNKYKLYSINC
-358 SNIATKIYGDGGYY
+358 SNIATKIYYNGGSY
-372 LFDAYMYD
+372 LYDACKYD

-404 SMVIKSNEGESKM
+404 SMVIKSKDGKM

-425 AVTKSGDEEA
+425 AVTKSGDGDP
-435 FLPAELQPKSET
+435 FLPAELQTKSET
-447 DYDTGATTEYF
+447 DYTGTTTKYF
-458 DFILEK
+458 DFILEN

-478 GINVYAD
+478 VINLYAD
-485 DNYHIY
+485 NSYSIY
-491 QETDN
+491 TGTEEF
-496 YTTYDQWSS
+496 TTYEEWSQY
-505 CCFARQEIGIDA
+505 CFARQEIVSDA
-517 TTTDALD
+517 TDALD
-524 NTKCKIYIYN
+524 TTKCEIYIYDPEN
-534 STDKTYV
+534 G
-541 RNYSVV
+541 NYAKLYSGI
-547 IGTTNQYTADNS
+547 IGTTNQSTADNS
-559 KRYKLLYL
+559 KRYKLFYL
-567 KQN
+567 KQSL

>member
-1 MSGKKISGTRSRAMK
+1 MK

-46 VNGST
+46 VNGCT

-64 DSRMITGNPGA
+64 DSRMITGTPGA
-75 STAEGYVVDSGKY
+75 STAEAYDVDSGKY
-88 IKVKITDKNENILRE
+88 IKVKITDKNETTLRE
-103 ENNIQNQETG
+103 ENDIQNQENG

-129 ATVTVTGYTK
+129 ATVTVTGYTIA
-139 AEDGTTHQEFT
+139 AEDGTHQEFT

-162 KTLYVPMEYIITE
+162 KTIYVPMEYIITE
-175 GEASPTGNIT
+175 GETGPTGNIT
-185 FSVGYNSQADWE
+185 FSVGYNSQSDWE
-197 KNGFDVS
+197 NNGFDVS
-204 NVGDT
+204 GGDT
-209 PSFEVSYIP
+209 PIFEVYYTP
-218 LNGGANKILDEQ
+218 LNGGTNNILNEKY
-230 ITEDFNENGFYVKLD
+230 TEDFNENGFHVKLD

-262 KVTWKNCPVI
+262 KVTWKNCPVN
-272 VNGIKITQDVDMII
+272 VNGVNITQAVEMII

-296 YGSVTINNYYY
+296 YGSVTINDYY

-314 VKKLWAVNGTADG
+314 VKKLWAVNGTAYG

-358 SNIATKIYGDGGYY
+358 SNIATKIYYDAGYY
-372 LFDAYMYD
+372 LYDACMYD

-385 NITCN
+385 NIACN

-447 DYDTGATTEYF
+447 DYDGATTESF

-485 DNYHIY
+485 NNYHIY

-505 CCFARQEIGIDA
+505 CCFARQEIVSDA
-517 TTTDALD
+517 PTTDV
-524 NTKCKIYIYN
+524 NYSIYIYN
-534 STDKTYV
+534 SESGQYV
-541 RNYSVV
+541 LRSDVV
-547 IGTTNQYTADNS
+547 IGTTSQSYNS
-559 KRYKLLYL
+559 KQYKLFYL
-567 KQN
+567 KQSL

>member
-1 MSGKKISGTRSRAMK
+1 MK

-75 STAEGYVVDSGKY
+75 STAEAYDVDSTKF
-88 IKVKITDKNENILRE
+88 IKVKITDKNENPLCEKTEIKE
-103 ENNIQNQETG
+103 QETG

-162 KTLYVPMEYIITE
+162 KTIYVPMEYIITE
-175 GEASPTGNIT
+175 GEASTTGNIT

-204 NVGDT
+204 EVGET
-209 PSFEVSYIP
+209 AVFEVSYAP
-218 LNGGANKILDEQ
+218 LNGGTEKILSKKDPESL
-230 ITEDFNENGFYVKLD
+230 TENGYCVGNPSGILD
-245 QKFIKFRIED
+245 YLKFRIED

-272 VNGIKITQDVDMII
+272 VNGVNITQAVEMII

-296 YGSVTINNYYY
+296 YGSVTINDYY

-343 TIASDDKYKLYSINC
+343 TIVSDDKYKLYSINC
-358 SNIATKIYGDGGYY
+358 SKIATKIYGDGGYY

-435 FLPAELQPKSET
+435 FLPAELQTKSEP
-447 DYDTGATTEYF
+447 DYSGAGTTTESF

-464 GAKVDILNTDFNPN
+464 GAKVDILNTAFNPN
-478 GINVYAD
+478 VINVYV
-485 DNYHIY
+485 DNTDNSYSIY
-491 QETDN
+491 TGTEEFTSYEQCIPYCFVRQETSLYDD
-496 YTTYDQWSS
+496 TTYALENAKCFIYDSETGYHVESS
-505 CCFARQEIGIDA
+505 ERA
-517 TTTDALD
+517 
-524 NTKCKIYIYN
+524 
-534 STDKTYV
+534 
-541 RNYSVV
+541 
-547 IGTTNQYTADNS
+547 IGTTNQFNADRS

>member
-1 MSGKKISGTRSRAMK
+1 MK

-75 STAEGYVVDSGKY
+75 STAEGYDSSSGKY
-88 IKVKITDKNENILRE
+88 IKVKITDKNGTPLCGQDK
-103 ENNIQNQETG
+103 IQNQENG

-129 ATVTVTGYTK
+129 ATVTVTGYTIA
-139 AEDGTTHQEFT
+139 AEDGTHQEFT

-162 KTLYVPMEYIITE
+162 KTIYVPMEYIITE
-175 GEASPTGNIT
+175 GEAGPTGNIT
-185 FSVGYNSQADWE
+185 FTVGNYSSDWE
-197 KNGFDVS
+197 NNGFDVS
-204 NVGDT
+204 NAGETAEFV
-209 PSFEVSYIP
+209 VSYAP
-218 LNGGANKILDEQ
+218 LNGGTETTLSKIETEPLTENGYYVGNPSGILD
-230 ITEDFNENGFYVKLD
+230 YL
-245 QKFIKFRIED
+245 KFRIED

-262 KVTWKNCPVI
+262 KVNWKNCPVI

-296 YGSVTINNYYY
+296 YDSVTINTYY

-343 TIASDDKYKLYSINC
+343 TIVSDDKYKLYSINC

-425 AVTKSGDEEA
+425 AVTKSGAEEA
-435 FLPAELQPKSET
+435 FLPAELQTKSEP
-447 DYDTGATTEYF
+447 DYSGAGTNTESF

-485 DNYHIY
+485 DNYYIY
-491 QETDN
+491 KGTEN
-496 YTTYDQWSS
+496 TYEAWSS
-505 CCFARQEIGIDA
+505 CCFARQKTGSDETIPGVV
-517 TTTDALD
+517 
-524 NTKCKIYIYN
+524 YIYN
-534 STDKTYV
+534 SETGQYV
-541 RNYSVV
+541 SSDTVT
-547 IGTTNQYTADNS
+547 IGTAQCDGY
-559 KRYKLLYL
+559 RFFYL
-567 KQN
+567 KNK

>member
-1 MSGKKISGTRSRAMK
+1 MK

-51 NDKIEVTLAFVNN
+51 NDKIEVTLAFANN

-75 STAEGYVVDSGKY
+75 STAEAYDVDSGKY
-88 IKVKITDKNENILRE
+88 IKVKIADKNGTPLRE
-103 ENNIQNQETG
+103 QDNIQNQETG

-129 ATVTVTGYTK
+129 ATVTVTGYTI
-139 AEDGTTHQEFT
+139 AEDGTHQEFT

-162 KTLYVPMEYIITE
+162 KTIYVPMEYIITE
-175 GEASPTGNIT
+175 GETDPSGNIT

-204 NVGDT
+204 EVGET
-209 PSFEVSYIP
+209 AVFEVSYAP
-218 LNGGANKILDEQ
+218 LNGGTEKILSKKDPESL
-230 ITEDFNENGFYVKLD
+230 TENGYCVGNPSGILD
-245 QKFIKFRIED
+245 YLKFRIED

-272 VNGIKITQDVDMII
+272 VNGIKITQDVEMII

-296 YGSVTINNYYY
+296 YDSVTINTHY

-343 TIASDDKYKLYSINC
+343 TIVSDDKYKLYSINC
-358 SNIATKIYGDGGYY
+358 SNIATKIYYNGGSY
-372 LFDAYMYD
+372 LYDACKYD

-385 NITCN
+385 NIACST
-390 AEKYINIKSTDLNA
+390 EKYINIKSTDLNA
-404 SMVIKSNEGESKM
+404 SMMIKSNEGESKM

-435 FLPAELQPKSET
+435 FLPAILQAKSET
-447 DYDTGATTEYF
+447 DFDGTTTKYF
-458 DFILEK
+458 DFILEN

-485 DNYHIY
+485 NNYHIY

-517 TTTDALD
+517 TATDALD
-524 NTKCKIYIYN
+524 TTQCRIYIYN
-534 STDKTYV
+534 SDNKQYEKRSDV
-541 RNYSVV
+541 A
-547 IGTTNQYTADNS
+547 IGTTTQYTDDNL

>member
-1 MSGKKISGTRSRAMK
+1 MK

-103 ENNIQNQETG
+103 ENNIQNQENG
-113 KISLYID
+113 KNSLYID

-129 ATVTVTGYTK
+129 ATVTVTGYTIA
-139 AEDGTTHQEFT
+139 AEDGTHQEFT

-162 KTLYVPMEYIITE
+162 KTIYVPMEYIITE
-175 GEASPTGNIT
+175 GETGPFGNIT
-185 FSVGYNSQADWE
+185 FTVGYNSQSDWE
-197 KNGFDVS
+197 NNGFDVS
-204 NVGDT
+204 NVGET
-209 PSFEVSYIP
+209 AEFVVSYAP
-218 LNGGANKILDEQ
+218 LNGGTETTLSKIETEPLTENGYYVGNTDGILD
-230 ITEDFNENGFYVKLD
+230 YL
-245 QKFIKFRIED
+245 KFRIAD

-262 KVTWKNCPVI
+262 KVTWKNCPVN
-272 VNGIKITQDVDMII
+272 VNGVNITQAVEMII

-296 YGSVTINNYYY
+296 YDSVTINTYY
-307 EPKFYMP
+307 ETKFNMP
-314 VKKLWAVNGTADG
+314 VKNLWAVYGTADG

-343 TIASDDKYKLYSINC
+343 QIASDDKYKLYSINC
-358 SNIATKIYGDGGYY
+358 SNIATKTYGDGYF
-372 LFDAYMYD
+372 LCDACMYD

-385 NITCN
+385 NIACST
-390 AEKYINIKSTDLNA
+390 EKYINIKSTDLNA
-404 SMVIKSNEGESKM
+404 SMMIQSKDGKM

-425 AVTKSGDEEA
+425 AVTKTGVEEA
-435 FLPAELQPKSET
+435 FLPAILQAKSET
-447 DYDTGATTEYF
+447 DFDGNTTKSF

-464 GAKVDILNTDFNPN
+464 GAKVDILNTDFDPN

-485 DNYHIY
+485 NNYHIY

-505 CCFARQEIGIDA
+505 CCFARQEIVGEA
-517 TTTDALD
+517 TTTDV
-524 NTKCKIYIYN
+524 NYNIYIYN
-534 STDKTYV
+534 SETGYYEYGS
-541 RNYSVV
+541 NVV
-547 IGTTNQYTADNS
+547 IGTTSQSYNS
-559 KRYKLLYL
+559 KQYKLFYL
-567 KQN
+567 KQSL

>member
-1 MSGKKISGTRSRAMK
+1 MK

-46 VNGST
+46 VNGSTNDKST

-88 IKVKITDKNENILRE
+88 IKVKITDKNETLLCE
-103 ENNIQNQETG
+103 ESEIQAQETG

-139 AEDGTTHQEFT
+139 AADGTTHQEFT

-162 KTLYVPMEYIITE
+162 KTIYVPMEYIITE

-185 FSVGYNSQADWE
+185 FSVGYNNHSGWE
-197 KNGFDVS
+197 NNGFVVS
-204 NVGDT
+204 GGDT
-209 PSFEVSYIP
+209 PSFEVSYTP
-218 LNGGANKILDEQ
+218 LNGGAKKTLPENTM
-230 ITEDFNENGFYVKLD
+230 TEDFNENEFYVKLD

-262 KVTWKNCPVI
+262 KVTWKNCPVN
-272 VNGIKITQDVDMII
+272 VNGVNITQAVEMII

-296 YGSVTINNYYY
+296 YDSVTINTKY

-314 VKKLWAVNGTADG
+314 VKKLWAVNGTADETTDG
-327 NGESMATPA
+327 NGESMATPE

-343 TIASDDKYKLYSINC
+343 TIARDDKYKLYSINC
-358 SNIATKIYGDGGYY
+358 SNIATKIYYNGGSY
-372 LFDAYMYD
+372 LYDACKYD

-385 NITCN
+385 NIKCN

-404 SMVIKSNEGESKM
+404 SMMIQSKDGKM

-425 AVTKSGDEEA
+425 AVTKTGDGDP
-435 FLPAELQPKSET
+435 FLPAELKTKSET
-447 DYDTGATTEYF
+447 DSDGNTTESF
-458 DFILEK
+458 DFILEN

-485 DNYHIY
+485 NNYHIY
-491 QETDN
+491 QEADN

-505 CCFARQEIGIDA
+505 CCFARQEIVTDA
-517 TTTDALD
+517 ATDALD
-524 NTKCKIYIYN
+524 TTIYIYN
-534 STDKTYV
+534 SDNKQYEERSDV
-541 RNYSVV
+541 A

-559 KRYKLLYL
+559 KQYKLFYL
-567 KQN
+567 KQSL

>member
-1 MSGKKISGTRSRAMK
+1 MK

-88 IKVKITDKNENILRE
+88 IKVKITDKNETTLRE
-103 ENNIQNQETG
+103 ENDIQNQENG

-175 GEASPTGNIT
+175 GEAGPSGNIT
-185 FSVGYNSQADWE
+185 FSVGYNSQSDWE
-197 KNGFDVS
+197 NNGFVVS

-209 PSFEVSYIP
+209 PSFEVSYTP

-230 ITEDFNENGFYVKLD
+230 ITEDFNENGFYVKLE

-262 KVTWKNCPVI
+262 KVTWKNCPVN
-272 VNGIKITQDVDMII
+272 VNGVNITQAVEMII

-296 YGSVTINNYYY
+296 YDSVTINTYY

-336 SLSSLLS
+336 SLNSLLS

-358 SNIATKIYGDGGYY
+358 SNIATKIYYNGGPY
-372 LFDAYMYD
+372 LYDACKYD

-385 NITCN
+385 NIACN

-404 SMVIKSNEGESKM
+404 SMMIKSNEGESKM

-425 AVTKSGDEEA
+425 AVTKTGVEEA
-435 FLPAELQPKSET
+435 FLPAILYTKSEP
-447 DYDTGATTEYF
+447 DYSGAGTITKSF

-478 GINVYAD
+478 VINVYAD
-485 DNYHIY
+485 DSYSIY
-491 QETDN
+491 EGTEEFTSYEQCIP
-496 YTTYDQWSS
+496 Y
-505 CCFARQEIGIDA
+505 CFARQEIVEETSGLVDSY
-517 TTTDALD
+517 
-524 NTKCKIYIYN
+524 NIYIYN
-534 STDKTYV
+534 SETGYYEYGS
-541 RNYSVV
+541 NVV
-547 IGTTNQYTADNS
+547 IGTTSQSYNS
-559 KRYKLLYL
+559 KRYKLFYL
-567 KQN
+567 KQS

>member
-1 MSGKKISGTRSRAMK
+1 MK

-75 STAEGYVVDSGKY
+75 STAEGYDSSSGKY
-88 IKVKITDKNENILRE
+88 IKVKIADKNETPLCEDKIDIQVQ
-103 ENNIQNQETG
+103 ENG

-162 KTLYVPMEYIITE
+162 KTIYVPMEYIITE
-175 GEASPTGNIT
+175 GETGPSGNIT

-209 PSFEVSYIP
+209 PRFEVSYAP
-218 LNGGANKILDEQ
+218 LNGGTEKILSKIE
-230 ITEDFNENGFYVKLD
+230 TEPLTENGYYVGNPSGILD
-245 QKFIKFRIED
+245 HLKFRIED

-272 VNGIKITQDVDMII
+272 VNGFKITQDVEMII

-296 YGSVTINNYYY
+296 YGSVTINDYY

-314 VKKLWAVNGTADG
+314 VKKLWAVNGTAEGD
-327 NGESMATPA
+327 GESMATPA
-336 SLSSLLS
+336 SLSSLLT

-358 SNIATKIYGDGGYY
+358 SNIATKIYYNGGSY
-372 LFDAYMYD
+372 LYDACKYD

-390 AEKYINIKSTDLNA
+390 AEKYINIKSTDFNA
-404 SMVIKSNEGESKM
+404 SMMIQSKDGKM

-435 FLPAELQPKSET
+435 FLPAELKPKSET
-447 DYDTGATTEYF
+447 DYDGATTESF

-464 GAKVDILNTDFNPN
+464 GAKVDILNTDFHPN

-485 DNYHIY
+485 NNYHIY

-505 CCFARQEIGIDA
+505 CCFARQEIGNDA

-524 NTKCKIYIYN
+524 NNKCKIYIYN

-541 RNYSVV
+541 RSSDVA
-547 IGTTNQYTADNS
+547 IGTINQYTTADNS
-559 KRYKLLYL
+559 KQYKLFYL
-567 KQN
+567 KQSL